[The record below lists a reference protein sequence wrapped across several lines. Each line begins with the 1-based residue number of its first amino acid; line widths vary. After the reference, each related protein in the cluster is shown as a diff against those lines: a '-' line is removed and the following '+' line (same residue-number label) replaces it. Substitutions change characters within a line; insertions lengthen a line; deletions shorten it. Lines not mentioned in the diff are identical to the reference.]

1 MPKQILLIAFETTTS
16 SQCTMIFPFID
27 KYGIRDL

>member
-16 SQCTMIFPFID
+16 PQCTMIFPFID
-27 KYGIRDL
+27 ICGIGDL